1 MLPTRYRTSLLVL
14 ACGLL
19 GAFAATPALAQ
30 SSNVE
35 TAALLGGRIVG
46 AAKACGINGDRIRRT
61 SERLLSVMASNASS
75 PSEREAAKDHFVAAQ
90 AVGTEE
96 ARSER
101 SKCQGV
107 HVDFSEMEVKLGRAP
122 FDSDALAAKR
132 GVPALGALKPDG
144 TAAIRKQ

>member
-1 MLPTRYRTSLLVL
+1 ML
-14 ACGLL
+14 ACGLP
-19 GAFAATPALAQ
+19 GAFAATAALAQ

-35 TAALLGGRIVG
+35 LAAALGGRIVG

-61 SERLLSVMASNASS
+61 SERMLSVMASNAGSQA
-75 PSEREAAKDHFVAAQ
+75 ERQAAKNYFVAAQ
-90 AVGTEE
+90 AIGAEE